1 MLQQC
6 CAAGKCPTLR
16 QRLLLA
22 ATKKMLYWEIFIL
35 NSAEETQQRIKMSL
49 TLFPLWIFPKKLPFG
64 LSLGPGTKPV
74 VWFCLGKIHSPFILI
89 HSHTHYIYTVIQILQ
104 MPRQVKTSSY
114 LCLWWLASVFSRM
127 SNFVLNLNLYCPLS
141 QQNRPAQQH
150 SILQLTLR
158 KTFWN
163 CIKLSR
169 NSQLSRCVALWNDN
183 SFWLLFPGAWV

>member
-1 MLQQC
+1 MLRCWQMSNSETKTAFGGDQKN
-6 CAAGKCPTLR
+6 ALLR
-16 QRLLLA
+16 NLHLKLSRRNPA
-22 ATKKMLYWEIFIL
+22 KNKNEPHPVPPL
-35 NSAEETQQRIKMSL
+35 NFS
-49 TLFPLWIFPKKLPFG
+49 KKLSFG
-64 LSLGPGTKPV
+64 LPLGPGTKPV

-163 CIKLSR
+163 CINLSR